1 MKHDVLRSVVHNALD
16 SLTSGCSFV
25 FSLHDFS
32 FPFWQFVWSMPDGV
46 IEADLTSG
54 EIQSPAGLSGSIAYR
69 RLESAMKTV
78 ARELPDFLRK
88 NRCDPKQIES
98 IHARFETNF
107 KHRQYVY
114 VRIARS
120 GGRVTEDLYAGI
132 PLRRLKGLDHLG
144 RIRPV
149 SVFGTGLSK
158 A

>member
-25 FSLHDFS
+25 FSLDDFN

-54 EIQSPAGLSGSIAYR
+54 EILNPAAHSGSIAYR
-69 RLESAMKTV
+69 RLEGAMKIV
-78 ARELPDFLRK
+78 AKELPDFLRK
-88 NRCDPKQIES
+88 NRCDPRQVES
-98 IHARFETNF
+98 IHARFEANF
-107 KHRQYVY
+107 KRRQYVY
-114 VRIARS
+114 IRIVRS
-120 GGRVTEDLYAGI
+120 GGRVTEDLYSGI
-132 PLRRLKGLDHLG
+132 PLRRLKILDHLG
-144 RIRPV
+144 RIRRA